1 MQKCRSVVVLHAL
14 CVCYLLGTLQDHGA
28 EFQRQSHPSGKSSC
42 VNQTS
47 RAHIARW
54 VYFKNVEQSFN
65 DSRTNPARAFLVRKR
80 HYTEVDLGRPGA
92 GVPLSEMLV
101 GCCSKRAHVLCMY

>member
-14 CVCYLLGTLQDHGA
+14 CVCYLLGTLQDPGA
-28 EFQRQSHPSGKSSC
+28 EFQRQSYPSGKSSC

-65 DSRTNPARAFLVRKR
+65 DSRTNPVRSFLVRKR
-80 HYTEVDLGRPGA
+80 HYTEVDMALCVR
-92 GVPLSEMLV
+92 E
-101 GCCSKRAHVLCMY
+101 HVLCMY